1 MLGGIQFM
9 QTRGQRTTV
18 FLNLLYCCLHV
29 SRRYFLLYFKL
40 TLVCFFCLKLEERV
54 DNSKYCII
62 RDNSTDSLICNI
74 IYQSPHVKF
83 QKK

>member
-29 SRRYFLLYFKL
+29 SGRYFLLFVVVCFKL
-40 TLVCFFCLKLEERV
+40 TLVCFLAIL
-54 DNSKYCII
+54 S
-62 RDNSTDSLICNI
+62 
-74 IYQSPHVKF
+74 
-83 QKK
+83 